1 MSSGPILFILKIC
14 YKHYIYFIKRYI
26 LTYFFIWD
34 NYQLDRLTPGI
45 IPSDINSLKRI
56 REILNGLTKP
66 IERYKTQIEFIK
78 LNQNSSKTRLK
89 KRCILTGRSKGLV
102 NPFNISRIRLRELIS
117 DGMIPGVKRS
127 SW

>member
-1 MSSGPILFILKIC
+1 MANFLNKDKNKRKLYLRSLKKRNDLKQILKDKSI
-14 YKHYIYFIKRYI
+14 
-26 LTYFFIWD
+26 
-34 NYQLDRLTPGI
+34 
-45 IPSDINSLKRI
+45 
-56 REILNGLTKP
+56 EP
-66 IERYKTQIEFIK
+66 IERYKTQMKFIK

-117 DGMIPGVKRS
+117 EGMIPGVKRS